1 MMRKSVILLIALVT
15 AAVVLFTSCSGAG
28 YRKISAEEAKEMM
41 DAGGVTV
48 VDVRRQD
55 EYDEGHIEGALLLP
69 NETIRQKAEGVIPDR
84 DATYLLY
91 CRTGRRSA
99 EAAVTLME
107 LGYSDVYDFGGI
119 YDWPYEVVK

>member
-1 MMRKSVILLIALVT
+1 MMRKSIILLIASVT
-15 AAVVLFTSCSGAG
+15 AAVVLFTSCAQDG
-28 YRKISAEEAKEMM
+28 YKKISAEVAKEMM
-41 DAGGVTV
+41 DTGGVTV

-69 NETIRQKAEGVIPDR
+69 NETIRQKAEGVIPDK

-119 YDWPYEVVK
+119 YDWPYEVVR

>member
-1 MMRKSVILLIALVT
+1 MKKDLLILF
-15 AAVVLFTSCSGAG
+15 AVVLALAVLIGGSEFQSVEEYYLVHIDDIEEDSETVF
-28 YRKISAEEAKEMM
+28 ISIDCA
-41 DAGGVTV
+41 
-48 VDVRRQD
+48 DVLRHWED
-55 EYDEGHIEGALLLP
+55 LDPAL
-69 NETIRQKAEGVIPDR
+69 QAEGVIPDK

-119 YDWPYEVVK
+119 YDWPYEVVR

>member
-1 MMRKSVILLIALVT
+1 MMRKSIILLTASVT
-15 AAVVLFTSCSGAG
+15 ALAVLFTSCSQAG
-28 YRKISAEEAKEMM
+28 YRKISAEEAKDMM

-55 EYDEGHIEGALLLP
+55 EYDEGHIKGALLIP
-69 NETIRQKAEGVIPDR
+69 NETIRQKAEGVIPDKG
-84 DATYLLY
+84 ATYLLY

-99 EAAVTLME
+99 EAAETLME

-119 YDWPYEVVK
+119 YDWPYEVVR